1 MYDRSLKRIDMVV
14 GLQYGDEGKGSACAT
29 LHKMNEYNFSL
40 RGGGSQAEHRFEWRG
55 KFYRFRVNPVLS
67 IDKIDTY
74 LGAGMI
80 ARKDIYEQEIKQFGL
95 DKDKCHI
102 DHNTAIVSG
111 QAYNTSKR
119 SKSQGR
125 GGYSMGISGTLCQK
139 MKRIPGD
146 KILAKHYDM
155 ETVNVAEEVYNKVK
169 QGQTGLIEGSQ
180 GVLLSLNH
188 GFFPCNTSY
197 DVIPDAILS
206 QVGVNHELIDEIY
219 GVIKT
224 FPTRVAGTQGICHMG
239 GRPITF
245 EEISERAGIDI
256 PEYRK
261 NQTDEDNSLKG
272 REFISRFSEDDF
284 RKSLILSRP
293 TKLIVTHLDWLPEN
307 KRENFIKKVES
318 IARKTL
324 RRECPVVIAR
334 YGQGEDDYEVR

>member
-40 RGGGSQAEHRFEWRG
+40 RGGGSQAEHRFEWNG

-67 IDKIDTY
+67 VDKIDTY

-95 DKDKCHI
+95 DKNKCHI

-139 MKRIPGD
+139 M
-146 KILAKHYDM
+146 
-155 ETVNVAEEVYNKVK
+155 
-169 QGQTGLIEGSQ
+169 
-180 GVLLSLNH
+180 NH

-197 DVIPDAILS
+197 DVVPDAILS

-239 GRPITF
+239 GKPITF

-261 NQTDEDNSLKG
+261 HQTEEDNSLKG
-272 REFISRFSEDDF
+272 QEFISRFSEEDF
-284 RKSLILSRP
+284 KKSLILSRP

-324 RRECPVVIAR
+324 RRECPVVIA
-334 YGQGEDDYEVR
+334 VR